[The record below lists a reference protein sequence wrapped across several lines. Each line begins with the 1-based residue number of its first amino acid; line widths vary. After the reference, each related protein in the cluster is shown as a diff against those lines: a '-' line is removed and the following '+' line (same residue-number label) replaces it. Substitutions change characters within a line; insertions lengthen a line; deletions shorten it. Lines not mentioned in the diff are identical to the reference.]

1 MTATKILDTISGPQ
15 DLLGLSFSQLEE
27 LARELRGMITEVV
40 SRNGGHLASNLGV
53 VELTLALHRVFRSPH
68 DKIIWDVG
76 HQCYTHKLI
85 TGRKNRFPTLRTLGG
100 MSGFPRPEESS
111 HDIVETGH
119 ASTSISV
126 ALGLLSGQKLTGVD
140 GKVVAVIGDGALT
153 GGVALE
159 ALNQAAGCNN
169 DLIIVLNDNKKSI
182 SDNVGAISYY
192 LTSLAATR
200 LYQSFKKRFDRAV
213 EQIPLF
219 GRQLLQGIYRLK
231 KGLKALFFR
240 ETLFSDLGFEYFG
253 PIDGHNLPM
262 MIRILKDVK
271 KLDKPTVVH
280 ICTIKGKGYIPAE
293 GDPTLY
299 HGVSPFSIVD
309 GKLETKESPTF
320 TEAFSGLIADLAQED
335 ERVVA
340 ITAAMADG
348 TGLRLFQSRFPDR
361 FFDVGI
367 AEQHAVTFASGLAR
381 AGLKPV
387 VAIYS
392 TFLQRA
398 VDQVIHDVAIPRLP
412 VVFAVDRAGLVG
424 PDGETHQGAF
434 DIAIF
439 RGIPGLFILA
449 PSTPKEMEL
458 MLRYALAREAP
469 VMIRYPKAPCCASEA
484 AGAPQ
489 PLMEGR
495 GVMLRQNRG
504 EVLIVTFGALLSEAL
519 QAAEFLGGLKIRTD
533 VYNLR
538 FVQPLDMDHLV
549 SLFYRYRLICVA
561 EEGCRCGGVG
571 EQIAAELKRRAAALP
586 FLHLGFP
593 RKFLPHGSRRELLSF
608 YGLDG
613 RNIAASV
620 EQALASQK
628 RLVPS
633 TSIRV

>member
-1 MTATKILDTISGPQ
+1 MAAKILDTIHGPE
-15 DLLGLSFSQLEE
+15 DLHGLSFTQLED
-27 LARELRGMITEVV
+27 LAQELRQVIMEVV
-40 SRNGGHLASNLGV
+40 SKNGGHLASNLGV

-85 TGRKNRFPTLRTLGG
+85 TGRKDRFHTLRTLGG
-100 MSGFPRPEESS
+100 MSGFPRRAESP

-126 ALGLLSGQKLTGVD
+126 ALGLLSGQKLTGIG

-159 ALNQAAGCNN
+159 ALNQAAGANN

-192 LTSLAATR
+192 LSRLTATR
-200 LYQSFKKRFDRAV
+200 LYQTFRKRFDRAV
-213 EQIPLF
+213 EQIPWF
-219 GRQLLQGIYRLK
+219 GRDLLQAIQRLK
-231 KGLKALFFR
+231 KGVKALFFR

-262 MIRILKDVK
+262 LVRILKDVK

-280 ICTIKGKGYIPAE
+280 VCTLKGKGYIPAE

-309 GKLETKESPTF
+309 GKLETKDAPSF
-320 TEAFSGLIADLAQED
+320 TEVFSGLIADLAQED
-335 ERVVA
+335 QRIVA
-340 ITAAMADG
+340 ITAAMANG
-348 TGLRLFQSRFPDR
+348 TGLRLFQTRFPDR

-398 VDQVIHDVAIPRLP
+398 VDQVIHDVALPRLP

-434 DIAIF
+434 DIALF
-439 RGIPGLFILA
+439 RSIPGLSILA
-449 PSTPKEMEL
+449 PSTHKEMEL
-458 MLRYALAREAP
+458 MLRYAFGKGAP
-469 VMIRYPKAPCCASEA
+469 VMIRYPKAPCCPGQSM
-484 AGAPQ
+484 AGQ
-489 PLMEGR
+489 PLLEGR
-495 GVMLRQNRG
+495 GVLVRQNRG
-504 EVLIVTFGALLSEAL
+504 EVLIAAFGALLEEAL
-519 QAAEFLGGLKIRTD
+519 QAADLLNGLKIPAD

-538 FVQPLDMDHLV
+538 FLQPLDMDHLV
-549 SLFYRYRLICVA
+549 SLFYRYRLVCLV
-561 EEGCRCGGVG
+561 EEGCRCGGIG
-571 EQIAAELKRRAAALP
+571 EKIAADLKLRGTALP

-593 RKFLPHGSRRELLSF
+593 RRFLPHGSRREQLAL

-613 RNIAASV
+613 QTIAAAV
-620 EQALASQK
+620 EQAFAAAN

-633 TSIRV
+633 TSLHI

>member
-1 MTATKILDTISGPQ
+1 MAAARILDTISGPH
-15 DLLGLSFSQLEE
+15 DLQGLSFSQLEA
-27 LARELRGMITEVV
+27 LARELRQTIMEVV
-40 SRNGGHLASNLGV
+40 SKNGGHLASNLGV
-53 VELTLALHRVFRSPH
+53 VELTLALHKVFRSPH

-76 HQCYTHKLI
+76 HQCYPHKLI
-85 TGRKNRFPTLRTLGG
+85 TGRKNRFHTLRTLGG
-100 MSGFPRPEESS
+100 MSGFPRREESP

-126 ALGLLSGQKLTGVD
+126 ALGLLSGQKLAGID

-213 EQIPLF
+213 EKVPVF
-219 GRQLLQGIYRLK
+219 GQQLLQGIHRLK

-262 MIRILKDVK
+262 LVRILNDVK

-280 ICTIKGKGYIPAE
+280 ICTTKGKGYIPAE

-309 GKLETKESPTF
+309 GKLETKDSPTF
-320 TEAFSGLIADLAQED
+320 TEAFSGLITDMAQED

-340 ITAAMADG
+340 ITAAMANG
-348 TGLRLFQSRFPDR
+348 TGLRLFQTRFPDR

-381 AGLKPV
+381 SGLKPV

-412 VVFAVDRAGLVG
+412 VVFAIDRAGLVG

-434 DIAIF
+434 DIALF
-439 RGIPGLFILA
+439 RAIPGLSILA
-449 PSTPKEMEL
+449 PSTSMEMEL
-458 MLRYALAREAP
+458 MLRHALAKEAP
-469 VMIRYPKAPCCASEA
+469 VMIRYAKAPCCASES
-484 AGAPQ
+484 AGAQ
-489 PLMEGR
+489 PLLEGR
-495 GVMLRQNRG
+495 GVFVRQNRG
-504 EVLIVTFGALLSEAL
+504 EVLIVSFGALLTEAM
-519 QAAEFLGGLKIRTD
+519 QAADLLEGLQIRTD

-538 FVQPLDMDHLV
+538 FLQPLDMDHLV
-549 SLFYRYRLICVA
+549 SLFYRYRMICIA
-561 EEGCRCGGVG
+561 EEGCRCGGIG
-571 EQIAAELKRRAAALP
+571 EQIAADLKRRATALP
-586 FLHLGFP
+586 LLHLGFP
-593 RKFLPHGSRRELLSF
+593 RKFLPHGSRRELLAL

-613 RNIAASV
+613 KNIAAAV
-620 EQALASQK
+620 EQVLASQK
-628 RLVPS
+628 RLIPS
-633 TSIRV
+633 SALRV

>member
-1 MTATKILDTISGPQ
+1 MERKRILDTISGPQ
-15 DLLGLSFSQLEE
+15 DLDGLSFFQLEE
-27 LARELRGMITEVV
+27 LAGELRGIIMEVV
-40 SRNGGHLASNLGV
+40 SKNGGHLASNLGV

-85 TGRKNRFPTLRTLGG
+85 TGRKNRFSTLRTLGG
-100 MSGFPRPEESS
+100 MSGFPRREESP

-126 ALGLLSGQKLTGVD
+126 ALGLLRGQRITGID

-159 ALNQAAGCNN
+159 ALNQAAGCAN

-192 LTSLAATR
+192 LTSMAATR
-200 LYQSFKKRFDRAV
+200 LYQSLKKRFDRAV

-253 PIDGHNLPM
+253 PIDGHNLPTLV
-262 MIRILKDVK
+262 RILKDVK
-271 KLDKPTVVH
+271 KLEKPAVVH
-280 ICTIKGKGYIPAE
+280 VCTVKGKGYIPAE

-299 HGVSPFSIVD
+299 HGVAPFSIVD

-320 TEAFSGLIADLAQED
+320 TEAFSGLIAELAQED

-340 ITAAMADG
+340 ITAAMANG
-348 TGLRLFQSRFPDR
+348 TGLRLFQTRFPER

-381 AGLKPV
+381 AGCKPV

-398 VDQVIHDVAIPRLP
+398 VDQVIHDVALPRLP

-434 DIAIF
+434 DIALF

-449 PSTPKEMEL
+449 PSTLVEMEL
-458 MLRYALAREAP
+458 MLRYSLAKDAP
-469 VMIRYPKAPCCASEA
+469 VMIRYAKAPCCSNETAASR
-484 AGAPQ
+484 
-489 PLMEGR
+489 PLLEGR
-495 GVMLRQNRG
+495 GVFVKQNRG
-504 EVLIVTFGALLSEAL
+504 EVLIVSFGALLSEAL
-519 QAAEFLGGLKIRTD
+519 EAAELLGGMKIRTD

-538 FVQPLDMDHLV
+538 FIQPLDMDHLV

-561 EEGCRCGGVG
+561 EEGCRCGGIG
-571 EQIAAELKRRAAALP
+571 EQISAELTRRGPALS

-593 RKFLPHGSRRELLSF
+593 REFLPQGSRRELLGL

-613 RNIAASV
+613 RNMAAAV
-620 EQALASQK
+620 EQALASEK

-633 TSIRV
+633 SFHV

>member
-1 MTATKILDTISGPQ
+1 M
-15 DLLGLSFSQLEE
+15 
-27 LARELRGMITEVV
+27 EVV
-40 SRNGGHLASNLGV
+40 SKNGGHLASNLGV
-53 VELTLALHRVFRSPH
+53 VELTLALHRVFRTPH

-76 HQCYTHKLI
+76 HQCYAHKLI
-85 TGRKNRFPTLRTLGG
+85 TGRKNRFHTLRKLGG
-100 MSGFPRPEESS
+100 MSGFPRREESP

-126 ALGLLSGQKLTGVD
+126 ALGLLSGQKLTGTD

-169 DLIIVLNDNKKSI
+169 DLIVVLNDNKKSI

-200 LYQSFKKRFDRAV
+200 LYQSFRKRFDRAV
-213 EQIPLF
+213 ERFPLF
-219 GRQLLQGIYRLK
+219 GPQLLQGIQQIK

-240 ETLFSDLGFEYFG
+240 ETLFSDFGFEYFG

-280 ICTIKGKGYIPAE
+280 ICTVKGKGYIPAE

-340 ITAAMADG
+340 ITAAMANG
-348 TGLRLFQSRFPDR
+348 TGLRLLQSRFPDR

-367 AEQHAVTFASGLAR
+367 AEQHAVTFAAGLAR

-387 VAIYS
+387 IAIYS

-424 PDGETHQGAF
+424 ADGETHQGAF
-434 DIAIF
+434 DIALF
-439 RGIPGLFILA
+439 RSIPGLFILA
-449 PSTPKEMEL
+449 PSTQREMEL
-458 MLRYALAREAP
+458 MLRYALAKAAP
-469 VMIRYPKAPCCASEA
+469 VMIRYPKAPCCASPS
-484 AGAPQ
+484 AGTQ
-489 PLMEGR
+489 PLLEGR
-495 GVMLRQNRG
+495 GVMARQYRG
-504 EVLIVTFGALLSEAL
+504 EVLIVSFGALLSEAL
-519 QAAEFLGGLKIRTD
+519 QAAELLKGVKIRSD

-549 SLFYRYRLICVA
+549 SIFYRYRLICVA

-571 EQIAAELKRRAAALP
+571 EQIAAELKRRGVAIP

-593 RKFLPHGSRRELLSF
+593 RKFLPHGSRRELLSL

-613 RNIAASV
+613 QNIAAAV
-620 EQALASQK
+620 EQALASEK

>member
-1 MTATKILDTISGPQ
+1 MAATKILDTINGPQ
-15 DLLGLSFSQLEE
+15 DLQGLSYSQLEK
-27 LARELRGMITEVV
+27 LARELRGVIMEVV
-40 SRNGGHLASNLGV
+40 SKNGGHLASNLGV
-53 VELTLALHRVFRSPH
+53 VELTLALHIVFRSPH

-85 TGRKNRFPTLRTLGG
+85 TGRRNRFHTLRKLGG
-100 MSGFPRPEESS
+100 MSGFPRREESP

-126 ALGLLSGQKLTGVD
+126 ALGLLSGQKLTGTE

-192 LTSLAATR
+192 LTSLAATG
-200 LYQSFKKRFDRAV
+200 LYQRFKKRFDRAV
-213 EQIPLF
+213 EQFPLI
-219 GRQLLQGIYRLK
+219 GPQLLQGIYRLK

-262 MIRILKDVK
+262 MVRILKDVK

-280 ICTIKGKGYIPAE
+280 VCTVKGKGYMPAE

-320 TEAFSGLIADLAQED
+320 TETFSGLIADLAQED
-335 ERVVA
+335 ERIVT
-340 ITAAMADG
+340 ITAAMANG

-367 AEQHAVTFASGLAR
+367 AEQHAVTFAAGLAR

-412 VVFAVDRAGLVG
+412 VLFAVDRAGLVG

-434 DIAIF
+434 DIALF
-439 RGIPGLFILA
+439 RGIPGLSILA
-449 PSTPKEMEL
+449 PSTPREMES
-458 MLRYALAREAP
+458 MLRYALAKAAP
-469 VMIRYPKAPCCASEA
+469 VMIRYPKAPCCAPES
-484 AGAPQ
+484 AGSQ
-489 PLMEGR
+489 PLLEGR
-495 GVMLRQNRG
+495 GVMVRQNRG
-504 EVLIVTFGALLSEAL
+504 EVLIASFGALLTEAL
-519 QAAEFLGGLKIRTD
+519 QAAELLGGVKIRSD

-538 FVQPLDMDHLV
+538 FVQPLDMDHLI
-549 SLFYRYRLICVA
+549 SLFYRYRLICIA

-593 RKFLPHGSRRELLSF
+593 RKFLPHGSRRELLGL

-613 RNIAASV
+613 QNIAAAV
-620 EQALASQK
+620 EQALSSEK

-633 TSIRV
+633 SSLRV

>member
-1 MTATKILDTISGPQ
+1 MAATKILDTINGPQ
-15 DLLGLSFSQLEE
+15 DLQELSFPQLED
-27 LARELRGMITEVV
+27 LARELRGIIMEVV
-40 SRNGGHLASNLGV
+40 SKNGGHLASNLGV

-85 TGRKNRFPTLRTLGG
+85 TGRKNRFHTLRTLGG
-100 MSGFPRPEESS
+100 MSGFPRREESP

-200 LYQSFKKRFDRAV
+200 LYQSFRKRFDRAV

-219 GRQLLQGIYRLK
+219 GRELMQAIHRLK

-262 MIRILKDVK
+262 MVRILNDVK

-280 ICTIKGKGYIPAE
+280 ICTIKGKGYMPAE

-309 GKLETKESPTF
+309 GKLETKDSPTF

-340 ITAAMADG
+340 ITAAMANG
-348 TGLRLFQSRFPDR
+348 TGLRLFQTRFPDR

-367 AEQHAVTFASGLAR
+367 AEQHAVTFSSGLAR
-381 AGLKPV
+381 AGMKPV

-398 VDQVIHDVAIPRLP
+398 VDQVIHDVAIPGLP

-434 DIAIF
+434 DIALF

-449 PSTPKEMEL
+449 PSTFNEMEL
-458 MLRYALAREAP
+458 MLRYAMAKASP
-469 VMIRYPKAPCCASEA
+469 VMIRYPKAPCCPSGS
-484 AGAPQ
+484 AGTQ
-489 PLMEGR
+489 PLLEGR
-495 GVMLRQNRG
+495 GVLLRRDRG
-504 EVLIVTFGALLSEAL
+504 EVLIVTFGALLAEAM
-519 QAAEFLGGLKIRTD
+519 QAAELLKSLKIRAD

-538 FVQPLDMDHLV
+538 FLQPLDTDHLV
-549 SLFYRYRLICVA
+549 SLFYRYRLICIA

-571 EQIAAELKRRAAALP
+571 EQIAAELKRRGTALP

-593 RKFLPHGSRRELLSF
+593 RKFLPHGSRRALLAL

-613 RNIAASV
+613 RNIAAAV
-620 EQALASQK
+620 EQALASTN
-628 RLVPS
+628 RLIPS
-633 TSIRV
+633 TPLRV

>member
-1 MTATKILDTISGPQ
+1 MATTKILDTINGPQ
-15 DLLGLSFSQLEE
+15 DLQGLSYSQLEK
-27 LARELRGMITEVV
+27 LARELRGVIMEVV
-40 SRNGGHLASNLGV
+40 SKNGGHLASNLGV
-53 VELTLALHRVFRSPH
+53 VELTLALHIVFRSPH

-85 TGRKNRFPTLRTLGG
+85 TGRRNRFHTLRKLGG
-100 MSGFPRPEESS
+100 MSGFPRREESP

-126 ALGLLSGQKLTGVD
+126 ALGLLSGQKLTGTE

-192 LTSLAATR
+192 LTSLAATG
-200 LYQSFKKRFDRAV
+200 LYQRFKKRFDRAV
-213 EQIPLF
+213 EQFPLI
-219 GRQLLQGIYRLK
+219 GPQLLQGIYRLK

-262 MIRILKDVK
+262 MVRILKDVK

-280 ICTIKGKGYIPAE
+280 VCTVKGKGYMPAE

-320 TEAFSGLIADLAQED
+320 TETFSGLIADLAQED
-335 ERVVA
+335 ERIVT
-340 ITAAMADG
+340 ITAAMANG

-367 AEQHAVTFASGLAR
+367 AEQHAVTFAAGLAR

-412 VVFAVDRAGLVG
+412 VLFAVDRAGLVG

-434 DIAIF
+434 DIALF
-439 RGIPGLFILA
+439 RGIPGLSILA
-449 PSTPKEMEL
+449 PSTPREMES
-458 MLRYALAREAP
+458 MLRYALAKAAP
-469 VMIRYPKAPCCASEA
+469 VMIRYPKAPCCAPES
-484 AGAPQ
+484 AGSQ
-489 PLMEGR
+489 PLLEGR
-495 GVMLRQNRG
+495 GVMVRQNRG
-504 EVLIVTFGALLSEAL
+504 EVLIASFGALLTEAL
-519 QAAEFLGGLKIRTD
+519 QAAELLGGVKIRSD

-538 FVQPLDMDHLV
+538 FVQPLDMDHLI
-549 SLFYRYRLICVA
+549 SLFYRYRLICIA

-593 RKFLPHGSRRELLSF
+593 RKFLPHGSRRELLGL

-613 RNIAASV
+613 QNIAAAV
-620 EQALASQK
+620 EQALSSEK

-633 TSIRV
+633 SSLRV

>member
-1 MTATKILDTISGPQ
+1 MTSTKILDTISGPQ
-15 DLLGLSFSQLEE
+15 DLQGLSFSQLED
-27 LARELRGMITEVV
+27 LTRELRGIIMEVV
-40 SRNGGHLASNLGV
+40 SKNGGHLASNLGV

-85 TGRKNRFPTLRTLGG
+85 TGRKNRFHTLRTLGG
-100 MSGFPRPEESS
+100 MSGFPRREESP

-200 LYQSFKKRFDRAV
+200 LYQSFRKRFDRAV

-219 GRQLLQGIYRLK
+219 GRELLQGIYRLK

-262 MIRILKDVK
+262 MVRILNDVK

-280 ICTIKGKGYIPAE
+280 VCTIKGKGYIPAE

-309 GKLETKESPTF
+309 GKLETKDSPTF
-320 TEAFSGLIADLAQED
+320 TEAFSGLITDLAQED

-340 ITAAMADG
+340 ITAAMANG
-348 TGLRLFQSRFPDR
+348 TGLRLFQTRFPDR

-412 VVFAVDRAGLVG
+412 VVFAIDRAGLVG
-424 PDGETHQGAF
+424 PDGETHQGTF
-434 DIAIF
+434 DIALF

-449 PSTPKEMEL
+449 PSTLNEMEL
-458 MLRYALAREAP
+458 MLRFALAKAAP
-469 VMIRYPKAPCCASEA
+469 VMIRYPKAPCCASES
-484 AGAPQ
+484 AGAQ
-489 PLMEGR
+489 PLLEGR
-495 GVMLRQNRG
+495 GVMVHQNRG
-504 EVLIVTFGALLSEAL
+504 EVLILTFGALLTEAM
-519 QAAEFLGGLKIRTD
+519 QAAELLGGLKIRTD

-538 FVQPLDMDHLV
+538 FVQPLDIDHLV
-549 SLFYRYRLICVA
+549 SLFYRYRLICIA

-571 EQIAAELKRRAAALP
+571 EQIAAELKRRGTALP
-586 FLHLGFP
+586 FIHLGFP
-593 RKFLPHGSRRELLSF
+593 RKFLTHGSRRELLEL

-613 RNIAASV
+613 RNIAAAV
-620 EQALASQK
+620 EQAFASAN

-633 TSIRV
+633 TSLRV

>member
-1 MTATKILDTISGPQ
+1 MAATKILDTISSPQ
-15 DLLGLSFSQLEE
+15 ELDGLSFPQLED
-27 LARELRGMITEVV
+27 LAKEIRGIIMEVV
-40 SRNGGHLASNLGV
+40 SKNGGHLSSNLGV
-53 VELTLALHRVFRSPH
+53 VELTLALHKVFRSPH

-85 TGRKNRFPTLRTLGG
+85 TGRKNRFHTLRTLGG
-100 MSGFPRPEESS
+100 MSGFPRREESP

-126 ALGLLSGQKLTGVD
+126 ALGLLSGQKLTGVG

-159 ALNQAAGCNN
+159 ALNQAAGCSN

-182 SDNVGAISYY
+182 GDNVGAISYY
-192 LTSLAATR
+192 LSRLAATR
-200 LYQSFKKRFDRAV
+200 LYQSFRKRFDRAV

-219 GRQLLQGIYRLK
+219 GRELLQGIYRLK

-262 MIRILKDVK
+262 LVRILKDVK

-280 ICTIKGKGYIPAE
+280 ICTVKGKGYIPAE

-309 GKLETKESPTF
+309 GKLETKDSPTF
-320 TEAFSGLIADLAQED
+320 TEAFSGLITDVAQED

-340 ITAAMADG
+340 ITAAMANG
-348 TGLRLFQSRFPDR
+348 TGLRLFQTRFPDR

-387 VAIYS
+387 VAMYS

-398 VDQVIHDVAIPRLP
+398 VDQVIHDVALPGLP

-424 PDGETHQGAF
+424 LDGETHQGAF
-434 DIAIF
+434 DIALF
-439 RGIPGLFILA
+439 RSIPGLFILA
-449 PSTPKEMEL
+449 PSTLMEMEL
-458 MLRYALAREAP
+458 MLRYALAKAAP
-469 VMIRYPKAPCCASEA
+469 VMIRYPKAPCCAPETS
-484 AGAPQ
+484 GVL
-489 PLMEGR
+489 PLLEGR
-495 GVMLRQNRG
+495 GVMVRQNRG
-504 EVLIVTFGALLSEAL
+504 EVLIVTFGALLAEAL
-519 QAAEFLGGLKIRTD
+519 QAAELLGGLNIRTD

-549 SLFYRYRLICVA
+549 SRFYRYRLICLA

-571 EQIAAELKRRAAALP
+571 EQIAAELKRRGTALP
-586 FLHLGFP
+586 FIHLGFP
-593 RKFLPHGSRRELLSF
+593 REFIPQGTRRELLAL
-608 YGLDG
+608 YGLDS
-613 RNIAASV
+613 RNMAAAV
-620 EQALASQK
+620 EQALASAN
-628 RLVPS
+628 RLIPS
-633 TSIRV
+633 SSLRV

>member
-1 MTATKILDTISGPQ
+1 MAKTKILDTINGPQ
-15 DLLGLSFSQLEE
+15 DLHGLSYVQLEE
-27 LARELRGMITEVV
+27 LARELRGVIMEVV
-40 SRNGGHLASNLGV
+40 SKNGGHLASNLGV
-53 VELTLALHRVFRSPH
+53 VELTLALHRAFHSPH

-76 HQCYTHKLI
+76 HQCYVHKLI
-85 TGRKNRFPTLRTLGG
+85 TGRKNRFHTLRKLGG
-100 MSGFPRPEESS
+100 MSGFPRREESP

-126 ALGLLSGQKLTGVD
+126 ALGLLSGQKLTGTD

-159 ALNQAAGCNN
+159 ALNQAAGCKN

-182 SDNVGAISYY
+182 GDNVGAISYY

-213 EQIPLF
+213 ERIPLF
-219 GRQLLQGIYRLK
+219 GPQLLQGIDRIK

-262 MIRILKDVK
+262 MVRILKDVK

-280 ICTIKGKGYIPAE
+280 ICTVKGKGYIPAE

-320 TEAFSGLIADLAQED
+320 TEAFSGLITDLAEED

-340 ITAAMADG
+340 ITAAMANG

-434 DIAIF
+434 DIALF
-439 RGIPGLFILA
+439 RGIPGLSILA
-449 PSTPKEMEL
+449 PSTQREMEL
-458 MLRYALAREAP
+458 MLRYALAKEAP
-469 VMIRYPKAPCCASEA
+469 VMIRYPKAPCCASQS
-484 AGAPQ
+484 AGTQ
-489 PLMEGR
+489 PLLEGR
-495 GVMLRQNRG
+495 GVMVRQNRG
-504 EVLIVTFGALLSEAL
+504 EVLIVSFGALLSEAL
-519 QAAEFLGGLKIRTD
+519 QAAELLRGVKIRSD

-538 FVQPLDMDHLV
+538 FVQPLDMDHLI

-571 EQIAAELKRRAAALP
+571 EQIAAELKRRGTAIP

-593 RKFLPHGSRRELLSF
+593 RKFLPHGSRRELLSL
-608 YGLDG
+608 YSLDG
-613 RNIAASV
+613 QNIAAAV
-620 EQALASQK
+620 EQALASEK

-633 TSIRV
+633 TSLRV

>member
-1 MTATKILDTISGPQ
+1 MAAARILDTISGPQ
-15 DLLGLSFSQLEE
+15 DLQGLSFSQLEV
-27 LARELRGMITEVV
+27 LARELRQTIMEVV
-40 SRNGGHLASNLGV
+40 SKNGGHLASNLGV
-53 VELTLALHRVFRSPH
+53 VELTLALHKVFRSPH

-76 HQCYTHKLI
+76 HQCYPHKLI
-85 TGRKNRFPTLRTLGG
+85 TGRKNRFHTLRTLGG
-100 MSGFPRPEESS
+100 MSGFPRREESP

-126 ALGLLSGQKLTGVD
+126 ALGLLSGQKLAGID

-200 LYQSFKKRFDRAV
+200 LYQSFRKRFDRAV
-213 EQIPLF
+213 EHVPLF
-219 GRQLLQGIYRLK
+219 GRQLFQGIQRLK

-262 MIRILKDVK
+262 LVRILNDVK

-280 ICTIKGKGYIPAE
+280 ICTTKGKGYIPAE

-309 GKLETKESPTF
+309 GKLETKDSPTF
-320 TEAFSGLIADLAQED
+320 TEAFSGLITDMAQED

-340 ITAAMADG
+340 ITAAMANG
-348 TGLRLFQSRFPDR
+348 TGLRLFQTRFPDR

-381 AGLKPV
+381 SGLKPV

-412 VVFAVDRAGLVG
+412 VVFAIDRAGLVG

-434 DIAIF
+434 DIALF
-439 RGIPGLFILA
+439 RAIPGLSILA
-449 PSTPKEMEL
+449 PSTSMEMEL
-458 MLRYALAREAP
+458 MLRYALAKEAP
-469 VMIRYPKAPCCASEA
+469 VMIRYPKASCCASES
-484 AGAPQ
+484 AGAQ
-489 PLMEGR
+489 PLLEGR
-495 GVMLRQNRG
+495 GVFVRQNRG
-504 EVLIVTFGALLSEAL
+504 EVLIVSFGALLTEAM
-519 QAAEFLGGLKIRTD
+519 QAADLLGGLQIRTD

-549 SLFYRYRLICVA
+549 SLFYRYRMICIA
-561 EEGCRCGGVG
+561 EEGCRCGGIG
-571 EQIAAELKRRAAALP
+571 EQIAADLKRRGAALP
-586 FLHLGFP
+586 LLHLGFP
-593 RKFLPHGSRRELLSF
+593 REFLPHGSRRELLAL

-613 RNIAASV
+613 KNIAAAV
-620 EQALASQK
+620 EQVLASEK
-628 RLVPS
+628 RLIPS
-633 TSIRV
+633 SALRV

>member
-1 MTATKILDTISGPQ
+1 ME
-15 DLLGLSFSQLEE
+15 QLAGEIRQ
-27 LARELRGMITEVV
+27 LIIEVV
-40 SRNGGHLASNLGV
+40 NKNGGHLASNLGV

-85 TGRKNRFPTLRTLGG
+85 TGRKNRFHTLRTLGG
-100 MSGFPRPEESS
+100 MSGFPKREESP

-119 ASTSISV
+119 ASTSLSV
-126 ALGLLSGQKLTGVD
+126 ALGLLSGQKLTGEG

-159 ALNQAAGCNN
+159 ALNQAAACNN

-182 SDNVGAISYY
+182 GDNVGAISYY
-192 LTSLAATR
+192 LTRLAATG
-200 LYQSFKKRFDRAV
+200 LYQTFRKRFDRAV
-213 EQIPLF
+213 EKVPLF
-219 GRQLLQGIYRLK
+219 GRDLLQLISRLK
-231 KGLKALFFR
+231 KGMKAMFFR

-253 PIDGHNLPM
+253 PIDGHNLSSLVRM
-262 MIRILKDVK
+262 LKDVK

-280 ICTIKGKGYIPAE
+280 VCTVKGKGYIPAE

-299 HGVSPFSIVD
+299 HGVAPFSIVD
-309 GKLETKESPTF
+309 GKVETKDDPSF
-320 TEAFSGLIADLAQED
+320 TEAFSGMIAEMAQED

-340 ITAAMADG
+340 VTAAMANG

-398 VDQVIHDVAIPRLP
+398 VDQVIHDVALPELP

-434 DIAIF
+434 DIALF
-439 RGIPGLFILA
+439 RSIPGLAILA
-449 PSTPKEMEL
+449 PSTLKEMEF
-458 MLRYALAREAP
+458 MLRYAFSKGSP
-469 VMIRYPKAPCCASEA
+469 VMIRYPKAPCCPSQTS
-484 AGAPQ
+484 GVQ

-495 GVMLRQNRG
+495 GVMVRHNKG
-504 EVLIVTFGALLSEAL
+504 EVLVVSFGGLLTEAL
-519 QAAEFLGGLKIRTD
+519 QAAELLNGLNIRTD

-538 FVQPLDMDHLV
+538 FLQPLDLEHLI
-549 SLFYRYRLICVA
+549 SIFYRYRLICLA
-561 EEGCRCGGVG
+561 EEGGICGGIG
-571 EQIAAELKRRAAALP
+571 EQVAAALKQSGAPLP

-593 RKFLPHGSRRELLSF
+593 KSFLPHGSRREMLQLH
-608 YGLDG
+608 GLDG
-613 RNIAASV
+613 RSIASSV
-620 EQALASQK
+620 EQALVSTK
-628 RLVPS
+628 RLIPS
-633 TSIRV
+633 TPLHI

>member
-1 MTATKILDTISGPQ
+1 MAAAKILDTISGPQ
-15 DLLGLSFSQLEE
+15 DLHGLSFSQLED
-27 LARELRGMITEVV
+27 LARELRETIMEVV
-40 SRNGGHLASNLGV
+40 SKNGGHLASNLGV
-53 VELTLALHRVFRSPH
+53 VELTLALHKVFRSPH

-100 MSGFPRPEESS
+100 MSGFPRREESP

-126 ALGLLSGQKLTGVD
+126 ALGLLSGQKLAGID

-262 MIRILKDVK
+262 LVRILNDVK

-309 GKLETKESPTF
+309 GKLETKDSPTF

-340 ITAAMADG
+340 ITAAMANG
-348 TGLRLFQSRFPDR
+348 TGLRLFQTRFPDR

-381 AGLKPV
+381 SGLKPV

-398 VDQVIHDVAIPRLP
+398 VDQVIHDVAIPSLP
-412 VVFAVDRAGLVG
+412 VVFAIDRAGLVG

-434 DIAIF
+434 DIALF
-439 RGIPGLFILA
+439 RGIPGLSILA
-449 PSTPKEMEL
+449 PSTSTEMEL
-458 MLRYALAREAP
+458 MLRYALAKEAP
-469 VMIRYPKAPCCASEA
+469 VMIRYSKAPCCASES
-484 AGAPQ
+484 AGAQ
-489 PLMEGR
+489 PLLEGR
-495 GVMLRQNRG
+495 GVFVRQNRG
-504 EVLIVTFGALLSEAL
+504 EVLIVSFGALLTEAL
-519 QAAEFLGGLKIRTD
+519 QAADLLRGLKIRTD

-538 FVQPLDMDHLV
+538 FVQPLDMDYLV
-549 SLFYRYRLICVA
+549 SLFYRYRMICIA
-561 EEGCRCGGVG
+561 EEGCRCGGIG
-571 EQIAAELKRRAAALP
+571 EQIAADLKRRGTALP
-586 FLHLGFP
+586 LLHLGFP
-593 RKFLPHGSRRELLSF
+593 RKFLPHGSRRELLAL
-608 YGLDG
+608 YGLNG
-613 RNIAASV
+613 QNMAAAV
-620 EQALASQK
+620 EQALASEK
-628 RLVPS
+628 RLIPS
-633 TSIRV
+633 SPLHV

>member
-1 MTATKILDTISGPQ
+1 MAATRILDTINGPH
-15 DLLGLSFSQLEE
+15 DLLGLSYRQLED
-27 LARELRGMITEVV
+27 LAQEIRQVIMEVV

-53 VELTLALHRVFRSPH
+53 VELTLALHRVFQSPH
-68 DKIIWDVG
+68 DKLIWDVG
-76 HQCYTHKLI
+76 HQCYPHKLI
-85 TGRKNRFPTLRTLGG
+85 TGRRNRFPTLRTLGG
-100 MSGFPRPEESS
+100 MSGFPRREESP

-126 ALGLLSGQKLTGVD
+126 ALGILSGQKLTGTG
-140 GKVVAVIGDGALT
+140 GKVVAIIGDGALT

-192 LTSLAATR
+192 LSRLTATR
-200 LYQSFKKRFDRAV
+200 LYQSFRRRFDRTIERV
-213 EQIPLF
+213 PLF
-219 GRQLLQGIYRLK
+219 GRDLLQAIVRLK
-231 KGLKALFFR
+231 KGMKALFFR

-262 MIRILKDVK
+262 LVRMLKDVK

-280 ICTIKGKGYIPAE
+280 VCTVKGKGYIPAE

-299 HGVSPFSIVD
+299 HGVSPFSIID
-309 GKLETKESPTF
+309 GKLESRDAPTF
-320 TEAFSGLIADLAQED
+320 TEAFSGLITELARED
-335 ERVVA
+335 ERIVA
-340 ITAAMADG
+340 ITAAMANG
-348 TGLRLFQSRFPDR
+348 TGLRLFQTRFPDR

-398 VDQVIHDVAIPRLP
+398 VDQVIHDVAIPGLP

-434 DIAIF
+434 DIALF
-439 RGIPGLFILA
+439 RSIPGLTILA
-449 PSTPKEMEL
+449 PGTQAEMEL
-458 MLRYALAREAP
+458 MLRYALARRAP
-469 VMIRYPKAPCCASEA
+469 VMIRYPKAPCCSSPSSRA
-484 AGAPQ
+484 Q
-489 PLMEGR
+489 PLTEGR
-495 GVMLRQNRG
+495 GVMARQHRG
-504 EVLIVTFGALLSEAL
+504 EVLIVGFGGVLEEAM
-519 QAAEFLGGLKIRTD
+519 QAADLLQGANIRTD

-538 FVQPLDMDHLV
+538 FLQPLDLDHLA
-549 SLFYRYRLICVA
+549 SLFYRYRLICFV
-561 EEGCRCGGVG
+561 EEGCRCGGIG
-571 EQIAAELKRRAAALP
+571 EQVAADLKRRGTALP

-593 RKFLPHGSRRELLSF
+593 RKFLAQGSRREQLAL
-608 YGLDG
+608 YGLDA
-613 RNIAASV
+613 RNLAAAI
-620 EQALASQK
+620 EQAFASTN
-628 RLVPS
+628 RLIPS
-633 TSIRV
+633 TPLRI

>member
-1 MTATKILDTISGPQ
+1 MTATKILDTINGPQ
-15 DLLGLSFSQLEE
+15 DLHGLSFAQLEE
-27 LARELRGMITEVV
+27 LAQELRGVIMEVV
-40 SRNGGHLASNLGV
+40 SKNGGHLASNLGV
-53 VELTLALHRVFRSPH
+53 VELTLALHRVFHSPH

-85 TGRKNRFPTLRTLGG
+85 TGRKNRFHTLRTLGG
-100 MSGFPRPEESS
+100 MSGFPKREESP

-126 ALGLLSGQKLTGVD
+126 ALGILSGQKLAGTE
-140 GKVVAVIGDGALT
+140 GKVVAVVGDGALT
-153 GGVALE
+153 GGLALE

-200 LYQSFKKRFDRAV
+200 LYQRFRKRFDRAV
-213 EQIPLF
+213 EQIPLL
-219 GRQLLQGIYRLK
+219 GPQLLQGIYRLK

-253 PIDGHNLPM
+253 PIDGHNIPTL
-262 MIRILKDVK
+262 IRILKDVK

-280 ICTIKGKGYIPAE
+280 VCTIKGRGYIPAE

-340 ITAAMADG
+340 ITAAMANG
-348 TGLRLFQSRFPDR
+348 TGLRLFQSLFPDR

-398 VDQVIHDVAIPRLP
+398 VDQVIHDVAIPSLP
-412 VVFAVDRAGLVG
+412 VVFAIDRAGLVG

-434 DIAIF
+434 DIALF
-439 RGIPGLFILA
+439 RSIPGLYILA
-449 PSTPKEMEL
+449 PSTPQEMEL
-458 MLRYALAREAP
+458 MLRYALAKAVP
-469 VMIRYPKAPCCASEA
+469 VMIRYPKAPCCSSETVS
-484 AGAPQ
+484 AP
-489 PLMEGR
+489 PLLEGR
-495 GVMLRQNRG
+495 GVMVHQNRG
-504 EVLIVTFGALLSEAL
+504 EVLIVSFGALLREAL
-519 QAAEFLGGLKIRTD
+519 QAAELLRGLKIRSD

-538 FVQPLDMDHLV
+538 FLQPLDMDHLV
-549 SLFYRYRLICVA
+549 SLFYRYRLICIA

-571 EQIAAELKRRAAALP
+571 EQIAAELKRRGVALP

-593 RKFLPHGSRRELLSF
+593 RKFILHGSRRELLGL
-608 YGLDG
+608 YGLNG
-613 RNIAASV
+613 QNMAAAV
-620 EQALASQK
+620 EQALASEK

-633 TSIRV
+633 SSLRV